1 MHTEFLNIRGSLFS
15 LEKPIVMAIL
25 NATPDSF
32 VPSTRLADEDAVLR
46 AAERALAAGAAILDI
61 GGYSTRP
68 GAPVVSPEEEWRRV
82 KMAAS
87 AIQREFPD
95 AIMSVDT
102 FRANVARRAVEE
114 TGVAIINDISGGELD
129 KQMFDTVASLQVPY
143 ILMHMRGT
151 PATMQML
158 TDYDDLLSDMIAYF
172 QVRLDRLSQLGV
184 ADVILDPGFGF
195 SKTLEQNYLLLNRM
209 HELSVLDRPILAG
222 LSRKSMLYKALGITQ
237 EESLNATTAVNMVA
251 LLGGAKILRVHDT
264 KAAAETIAI
273 YNQLQQNQ

>member
-1 MHTEFLNIRGSLFS
+1 M
-15 LEKPIVMAIL
+15 
-25 NATPDSF
+25 
-32 VPSTRLADEDAVLR
+32 
-46 AAERALAAGAAILDI
+46 
-61 GGYSTRP
+61 
-68 GAPVVSPEEEWRRV
+68 VSSEEEWRRV

-102 FRANVARRAVEE
+102 FRADVARRAVEE

-129 KQMFDTVASLQVPY
+129 KDMFNTVASLQVPY

-151 PATMQML
+151 PATMQTL

-172 QVRLDRLSQLGV
+172 QVRLDRLSKMGV

-209 HELSVLDRPILAG
+209 HELSVLDRPVLAG

-264 KAAAETIAI
+264 RAAAETIAI